1 MANNLDISGAL
12 KILEE
17 QINSLSEKIKSG
29 RIKDPK
35 NEEIKIKMI
44 RTLGYLS
51 KTYIE
56 MREATQIEELED
68 EIAEIKEFIK
78 MRKWIKIKIKKNF

>member
-1 MANNLDISGAL
+1 MGMLMAKDLDTEGTL

-17 QINSLSEKIKSG
+17 QINSLAEKIKSG

-35 NEEIKIKMI
+35 NEEIRIKMI

-51 KTYIE
+51 KTYIQMKQAPE
-56 MREATQIEELED
+56 IEELAGKVAELD
-68 EIAEIKEFIK
+68 EIVRYKEE
-78 MRKWIKIKIKKNF
+78 R

>member
-1 MANNLDISGAL
+1 MAEELGIRDTL

-17 QINSLSEKIKSG
+17 QIDSLSGKIKNG

-56 MREATQIEELED
+56 LREATQVEEIAD

-78 MRKWIKIKIKKNF
+78 ME